1 MIESLIFNENRQ
13 KESIKLF
20 EISDIY
26 TKNGSDISFERH
38 LGIIVSG
45 READN
50 YRDFNKKIDKDFLF
64 NLFKKP
70 KTNLDQYIKLVNRD
84 NLNTK
89 KKQQI
94 FYFEAPLRE
103 MENLLS
109 MDSLDDYA
117 PQKTFFKYQKSSE
130 FPISKRDLSFQVIN
144 KETIDEISNKIL
156 EFKSEV
162 LKDAFLFDYFE
173 DFKNKNFKAGYR
185 FIFQHIFKTLTD
197 EEINFEMENLIKE
210 ILEIQDVSIPGYKK
224 NDL

>member
-26 TKNGSDISFERH
+26 TKNASDISFERH

-70 KTNLDQYIKLVNRD
+70 KTNLDQYIKLVSRD

-103 MENLLS
+103 MEKLLS

-117 PQKTFFKYQKSSE
+117 PQKHFF
-130 FPISKRDLSFQVIN
+130 
-144 KETIDEISNKIL
+144 
-156 EFKSEV
+156 
-162 LKDAFLFDYFE
+162 
-173 DFKNKNFKAGYR
+173 
-185 FIFQHIFKTLTD
+185 
-197 EEINFEMENLIKE
+197 
-210 ILEIQDVSIPGYKK
+210 
-224 NDL
+224 